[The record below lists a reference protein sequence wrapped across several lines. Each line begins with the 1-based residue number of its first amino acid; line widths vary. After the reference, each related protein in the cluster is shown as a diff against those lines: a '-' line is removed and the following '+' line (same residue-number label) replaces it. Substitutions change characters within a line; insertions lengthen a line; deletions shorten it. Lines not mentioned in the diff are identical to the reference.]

1 MPMDL
6 LHSYPSDSNSQEIK
20 KEKKIENKNGGLKKQ
35 KFHFKTKHTLSLSGS
50 LTARARSCPWEK
62 WRRKLRRSQY
72 GRRWSRC
79 DWRAKERYRSTN
91 RRSIPTRRRFA
102 IPSNPSSPELNKPPK
117 TKVCFTTMCF
127 FFQCFLLISAKLGFW
142 SFGSETVLASLKLG
156 FWLFNF
162 NFWFWLFRKIGELKA
177 KLREAEDD
185 MVKALAG
192 NFDYLKFFNGMFG
205 WHKFGFGFGFEET
218 QIQIF
223 CLDNLKELDLDL
235 AQIHL
240 GFQGSKSM
248 DLKYLQKPRNLEI
261 SHSHAHCFSLGSLCL
276 SS

>member
-79 DWRAKERYRSTN
+79 DWRAKERYTSTN
-91 RRSIPTRRRFA
+91 RRSTLTRRRFA
-102 IPSNPSSPELNKPPK
+102 IPSNPSNPELNKPPK

-127 FFQCFLLISAKLGFW
+127 FFSSVFPSHFCKIRVLIFW
-142 SFGSETVLASLKLG
+142 VWDFVS
-156 FWLFNF
+156 
-162 NFWFWLFRKIGELKA
+162 
-177 KLREAEDD
+177 
-185 MVKALAG
+185 
-192 NFDYLKFFNGMFG
+192 
-205 WHKFGFGFGFEET
+205 
-218 QIQIF
+218 
-223 CLDNLKELDLDL
+223 L
-235 AQIHL
+235 AQIRVFWL
-240 GFQGSKSM
+240 RKMSPW
-248 DLKYLQKPRNLEI
+248 LRN
-261 SHSHAHCFSLGSLCL
+261 FSLTLL
-276 SS
+276 LILIV